1 MVKVHLNKKLKLKMK
16 FLRRFLNKINNIQKR
31 LNRINLT
38 LTTSLLD
45 KKKLY
50 GNNKNNNLQSLPL
63 LKMNKNQLKLN
74 WNQKLLKLIKWSL
87 RKMKTKILLCRNHI
101 DQTTLM
107 ILTTMIYMM
116 PYLLVY
122 LSLLLMAL
130 SVIMQLLKKIVD
142 C

>member
-16 FLRRFLNKINNIQKR
+16 FLRRFLNKINKIQKR

>member
-16 FLRRFLNKINNIQKR
+16 FLRRFLNKINKIQKR

-87 RKMKTKILLCRNHI
+87 RKMKTKILLCLNHI

-122 LSLLLMAL
+122 LSLLLMEL

>member
-31 LNRINLT
+31 LNRIKLT

-63 LKMNKNQLKLN
+63 FKMNKNQLKLN
-74 WNQKLLKLIKWSL
+74 WNQKLLKLIKCSL

>member
-31 LNRINLT
+31 LNRIKLT

-116 PYLLVY
+116 PYLPVY

>member
-16 FLRRFLNKINNIQKR
+16 FLWRFLNKINNIQKR

>member
-16 FLRRFLNKINNIQKR
+16 FLRRFLNKINKIQKR

-122 LSLLLMAL
+122 LSLLLMVL

>member
-16 FLRRFLNKINNIQKR
+16 FLRRFLNKINKIQKR

-87 RKMKTKILLCRNHI
+87 RKMKTKILLCLNHI